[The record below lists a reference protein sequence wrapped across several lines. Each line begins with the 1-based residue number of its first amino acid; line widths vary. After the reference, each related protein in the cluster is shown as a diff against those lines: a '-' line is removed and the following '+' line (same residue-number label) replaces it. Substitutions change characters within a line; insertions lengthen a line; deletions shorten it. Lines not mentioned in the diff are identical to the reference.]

1 MKILIAVP
9 VAILTILLS
18 ACQSSEKTFMVGTL
32 ERDRV
37 ELKVESNEP
46 ITAIHVQD
54 GQMLSTGDLILEQN
68 PEKVLALVEQQRS
81 LRDQAAARLAELL
94 RGPRPELIE
103 QARALL
109 VSAQLTS
116 SNNKAAYQRA
126 KEVFLRGLSNQ
137 STLDNAETRWKTAVA
152 AETAA
157 AESLSSLLNGTTAE
171 ELQQAEAA
179 LAASEAVLQSAQI
192 SLQRLKVYAP
202 VSGRLEK
209 RLYQIGERPQAGAT
223 IAVMLDSA
231 RSYARFYVPASQY
244 ARMTP
249 GIKLDVR
256 IDGVEKTFR
265 GQLSWVSSDASFT
278 PYFALTEH
286 DRSRL
291 SYLAEVELE
300 NADSL
305 PTGLPLEVDFPEGN

>member
-1 MKILIAVP
+1 MKVLIAVP

-46 ITAIHVQD
+46 IIAIHVQD
-54 GQMLSTGDLILEQN
+54 GQMLSAGDLILEQN

-94 RGPRPELIE
+94 RGPRPEVIK

-116 SNNKAAYQRA
+116 SNNKADYLRA

-152 AETAA
+152 AETVA
-157 AESLSSLLNGTTAE
+157 AESLSSLLNGTTVE
-171 ELQQAEAA
+171 ELQQAEAV

-223 IAVMLDSA
+223 IAVMLDAA
-231 RSYARFYVPASQY
+231 RSYARFYVPASQH
-244 ARMTP
+244 ARMRP
-249 GIKLDVR
+249 GIKLDVH
-256 IDGVEKTFR
+256 IDGVEKAFR
-265 GQLSWVSSDASFT
+265 GQLSWVSNDASFT

-305 PTGLPLEVDFPEGN
+305 PTGLPLEVNFPEEN